1 MSAAAQ
7 SEHEAPQYN
16 WAFLGEGWRAH
27 PSGYLT
33 QESHAYRYW
42 VASGTIDRAPGF
54 EGQLGDGE
62 ASVRF
67 HCEAHEQARRCR
79 VDWVGEVR
87 RIASARQ
94 AVICED
100 PLAIDIRPF
109 RKAWLALRCEYEDG
123 KKLASWIVVP
133 SGGGTRYVNNSVTH
147 LQTIAAD
154 LVAAGWR
161 FP

>member
-1 MSAAAQ
+1 LSAAPQ

-16 WAFLGEGWRAH
+16 WEFLGEGWRAH

-54 EGQLGDGE
+54 EDQLGDGE

-100 PLAIDIRPF
+100 PLAMQLFGLHPRPNMVARF
-109 RKAWLALRCEYEDG
+109 RCGCVRGACVV
-123 KKLASWIVVP
+123 SWR
-133 SGGGTRYVNNSVTH
+133 SRWERLNHTKQLG
-147 LQTIAAD
+147 AA
-154 LVAAGWR
+154 
-161 FP
+161 